1 MTKEQL
7 LNEIKEKNQK
17 EVSDR
22 AFKTFL
28 FLAILIFS
36 IYKMVTMDFNEDDE
50 VNFLI
55 LIIPWSII
63 ISGIGFFYQKALY
76 KKCKTI
82 GNDPL
87 KHSVFEMIDPDT
99 LANVLTEINNN
110 KIFEDGT
117 ITLSKKYLMYKDYDH
132 PHFRI
137 IYLKNL
143 TEFNRFDHADKG
155 IYLHTKGNHSYYLEY
170 EKKDYNKI
178 DTAKNELIKLFPKL
192 NSEADE
198 LMTLSN
204 NNWQSTC
211 IPILLE
217 ELEDE
222 PSTEEKKEEKKEPK
236 ELKPVEGRRTTKPTK
251 VVKEEPKEESEEPV
265 EEESVVEEPDAEEKP
280 KTRKKTTTKTT
291 KTKEKDV
298 SSKYEDLKKLKEL
311 LDSDIL
317 TKEEFEKEKNKILKD

>member
-110 KIFEDGT
+110 KVFEDGT

-222 PSTEEKKEEKKEPK
+222 PSTEERKEPK
-236 ELKPVEGRRTTKPTK
+236 ELKPVEGRRTTKSLEPTK
-251 VVKEEPKEESEEPV
+251 VVKEKPVKKEELVDEED
-265 EEESVVEEPDAEEKP
+265 EVVEEVEEKP

-291 KTKEKDV
+291 KTKEKDLNT
-298 SSKYEDLKKLKEL
+298 KYDELKKLKEL